1 MTSVVS
7 ICESQPIGAGCPS
20 FCFGRCLCT
29 AVQRNLVIEILGA
42 SSSAPYSLNLRGG
55 SVGRGPLLRF
65 VFKLHFAAMVRLL
78 LLNFRNGFK

>member
-42 SSSAPYSLNLRGG
+42 SSSAPYSLNLRGA
-55 SVGRGPLLRF
+55 LLGEDLSF
-65 VFKLHFAAMVRLL
+65 VLFSSCISLQWFDYLVE
-78 LLNFRNGFK
+78 F

>member
-20 FCFGRCLCT
+20 FYFGRCLCT

-55 SVGRGPLLRF
+55 LCWARTSPSFCFQV
-65 VFKLHFAAMVRLL
+65 A
-78 LLNFRNGFK
+78 FRCNGSTTLVEF